1 MNIQFLMAFIAFE
14 LTSLSFLIEHPSE
27 PKKARHGR
35 AIDRP

>member
-1 MNIQFLMAFIAFE
+1 MNIQFLMADIAFE

-27 PKKARHGR
+27 PKKSRHGR